1 MVPNIGETTWYN
13 EVIIYLFLYELYN
26 QVIRGYNLFH
36 NLNITHNSIA
46 QT

>member
-26 QVIRGYNLFH
+26 QVIRGYNSFY
-36 NLNITHNSIA
+36 NLDITHNSIA